1 MVQALD
7 GMACVEPV
15 PWGDQ
20 FTLDYNLE
28 STFWGAGSSNR
39 IEFIHPVMASSTN
52 PGAVATAGDGMLWL
66 GFCGCHIPIRVS
78 PCLLARR
85 LDGG

>member
-1 MVQALD
+1 LELANKPSRMVQALD

-52 PGAVATAGDGMLWL
+52 PGAVATAGDDT
-66 GFCGCHIPIRVS
+66 FV
-78 PCLLARR
+78 
-85 LDGG
+85 